1 MNSASTLNIHEFRII
16 DFNVYNQA
24 MCDDSREDNAEFKV
38 QVFGINETG
47 KTYSALVDGYKPFF
61 YVLVDRLWTETTKNR
76 FLDFIKKKI
85 GNYYKSSIDE
95 NECEFVHRKKL
106 YGFDGGQQHKFIKLV
121 FNNTN
126 AFNKVK
132 NLWYSDYN
140 KDTKERHLLKEGLV
154 FEKVQTRIYES
165 NFPAVLRFIH
175 IRELSS
181 SGWVS
186 LKNPIPVD
194 AESRTTTGDYEFT
207 LDYENIVPLN
217 DKETRVPYKIMSFD
231 TEENSSHGDFPVPI
245 KTYKKLTTNIVE
257 YFQSQIQLALTKD
270 LCKNILKKIILT
282 AFSKTEGEGDCLENH
297 VDLVYPK
304 ITSDGKWTKRDKTMV
319 ESSKEQLLQM
329 FEDWM
334 NIKISALAATDD
346 MLTIEKMFEKQQ
358 IMEDEKGEKE
368 DKGKAGDED
377 DEEEEDDDGEEEDD
391 EEDGED
397 LNDSGRNDSGRK
409 QPSKKHTTTSKT
421 IVDILCDKTYDR
433 NKAMTD
439 INMSLNKCFPLLEGD
454 KVTFIGSTFMRFGEK
469 EPYKNHCIVLNTC
482 AKLPMENCE
491 LEVYDS
497 EREVLLAW
505 QRLVQR
511 ENPDI
516 VIGYN
521 IFGFDYEYMFRRAE
535 ENNCDREFLKLSRN
549 TDELCGNVDR
559 ETGQIKLEENSIQ
572 IASGTHEFKYIKMN
586 GRLQI
591 DLYNF
596 FRREENLPSYKLD
609 YVSGYYIGDFVKHF
623 DHDHIALDPLEKP
636 LNPLEKPL
644 DHLEKDLDQITKI
657 FSGNLTGLSDDSF
670 VHFEEIGYST
680 DYYADGAKFKV
691 FQVNKLDGT
700 FCIRG
705 HITPEKNKK
714 IRWCLAKDDV
724 TPKDIFRLT
733 NGTADDR
740 AIVAKYCLQDCNLVH
755 YLFNKVDVLTGL
767 IEMANICSV
776 PMNFLVLRGQGIKLT
791 SYIAKKC
798 REKKTLMPTIEK
810 GSFDDGYEGAFVLE
824 PKKNI
829 YLDDKPV
836 PCNDFA
842 SLYPS
847 SIISENLSHDT
858 KVLTKEYDLSGNLVS
873 ETGEKNADG
882 TFKYDNLPGYT
893 YVDISTDTFRY
904 IRKNAAA
911 APKKV
916 VTGKKVCRFIQPNE
930 ETGEYVG
937 ILPAILKELLKARK
951 DTRKK
956 IPQQTDEFMKNILD
970 KRQLGYKNTANSLYG
985 QCGAKTSTFYE
996 KDIAA
1001 CTTSTGR
1008 KMLIFAK
1015 TVIEQ
1020 CYKNRVCETSKF
1032 GKVRTN
1038 AEYIYGD
1045 TDSVFYTF
1053 NLQTLDGE
1061 PIVGITALEITMEL
1075 AQEAGKLVS
1084 MWLKPPHDFEYEK
1097 TLSPM
1102 VLIEKK
1108 KYFGM
1113 VYEFDVNKC
1122 KRKDMGNPV
1131 KRRDS
1136 VPIVKDIFGGSTEI
1150 LMLKKNILMAIDYIK
1165 NILQNI
1171 VDGKYPIEKFIL
1183 TKSLRSGYKN
1193 PKSIAHKVLA
1203 DRIAAR
1209 DPGNKP
1215 CSGDRIPFVYVV
1227 TANKKALQGDRI
1239 ETPTFVKENNLKIDY
1254 SFYITNQIMK
1264 PILQIFALGLESIW
1278 KSQNKYSKLQKY
1290 KKEENA
1296 IHSKFKDDP
1305 KKAIKAIEKMRCK
1318 EVKQIIFDDYLR
1330 ESNNASQGNQ
1340 SVKKFFGK

>member
-1 MNSASTLNIHEFRII
+1 MNSTSTLNIHEFRIV
-16 DFNVYNQA
+16 DFNVYNQV
-24 MCDDSREDNAEFKV
+24 MNEDSREDNAEFKV
-38 QVFGINETG
+38 QVSGINEIG
-47 KTYSALVDGYKPFF
+47 KTYSALVEGYKPFF
-61 YVLVDRLWTETTKNR
+61 YVLVDKLWTATTKTR
-76 FLDFIKKKI
+76 FIEFIKRKI
-85 GNYYKSSIDE
+85 GNYYNSSIDE
-95 NECEFVHRKKL
+95 SECDFVHRKKL

-175 IRELSS
+175 IRELSP
-181 SGWVS
+181 SGWIS
-186 LKNPIPVD
+186 LKNPILVD
-194 AESRTTTGDYEFT
+194 TDSRTTNEDFEFT
-207 LDYENIVPLN
+207 IEYDNIIPLN
-217 DKETRVPYKIMSFD
+217 NKETRVPYKIMSFD

-257 YFQSQIQLALTKD
+257 YFQSQIQNSKMTMTKD
-270 LCKNILKKIILT
+270 ICKNILKRIIIA
-282 AFSKTEGEGDCLENH
+282 AFSNCCGESFTKGNDAREGEIDIERH

-304 ITSDGKWTKRDKTMV
+304 ITSDGKWTKRDKSIV

-329 FEDWM
+329 FEDLM
-334 NIKISALAATDD
+334 NIKISTLSPTDD
-346 MLTIEKMFEKQQ
+346 MATIEKMFEKQQ
-358 IMEDEKGEKE
+358 MIEDEKDQIEK
-368 DKGKAGDED
+368 KRKVGDED
-377 DEEEEDDDGEEEDD
+377 EDEDDDDDCDDDDGEN
-391 EEDGED
+391 DG
-397 LNDSGRNDSGRK
+397 LK
-409 QPSKKHTTTSKT
+409 QPFKKHEKNTSKT
-421 IVDILCDKTYDR
+421 IVDILCDKTYDH
-433 NKAMTD
+433 NKAMND
-439 INMSLNKCFPLLEGD
+439 INMALNKCFPLLEGD
-454 KVTFIGSTFMRFGEK
+454 KITFIGSTFMRFGET

-482 AKLPMENCE
+482 TKLPMDNCII
-491 LEVYDS
+491 EVYHS

-535 ENNCDREFLKLSRN
+535 ENNCEREFLKLSRN
-549 TDELCGNVDR
+549 VDELCGNIDR
-559 ETGQIKLEENSIQ
+559 ETGKIKLEENSIQ

-609 YVSGYYIGDFVKHF
+609 YVAGYYIGDFVKKYEYI
-623 DHDHIALDPLEKP
+623 DCDSSV
-636 LNPLEKPL
+636 
-644 DHLEKDLDQITKI
+644 QITKI
-657 FSGNLTGLSDDSF
+657 FSGNLTGLSDESF

-700 FCIRG
+700 FCIPG
-705 HITPEKNKK
+705 HISPEKNKK
-714 IRWCLAKDDV
+714 VRWCLAKDDV
-724 TPKDIFRLT
+724 SPKDIFRMT

-740 AIVAKYCLQDCNLVH
+740 AVVAKYCIQDCNLVH

-776 PMNFLVLRGQGIKLT
+776 PMNFLVLRGQGIKGT

-798 REKKTLMPTIEK
+798 REKKTLIPTIEK
-810 GSFDDGYEGAFVLE
+810 GASDDGYEGAFVLE

-829 YLDDKPV
+829 YLDDTPV

-842 SLYPS
+842 SLYPT

-873 ETGEKNADG
+873 ETGVKNADG

-904 IRKNAAA
+904 IFKNAAA

-916 VTGKKVCRFIQPNE
+916 VTGKKICRFIQPNE

-937 ILPAILKELLKARK
+937 ILPSILKELLKARK
-951 DTRKK
+951 ETRKK
-956 IPQQTDEFMKNILD
+956 IPEQTDDFMKNILD
-970 KRQLGYKNTANSLYG
+970 KRQIGYKLTANSLYG

-1008 KMLIFAK
+1008 KMLIYAK

-1020 CYKNRVCETSKF
+1020 CYKNRVCDTSKF

-1061 PIVGITALEITMEL
+1061 RIIGVTALEITIEL

-1150 LMLKKNILMAIDYIK
+1150 LMLKKNILMSIDYIK

-1296 IHSKFKDDP
+1296 IHIKFKDDQ
-1305 KKAIKAIEKMRCK
+1305 KKAIKAIEKLRCK

-1330 ESNNASQGNQ
+1330 EASNTGQGNQ
-1340 SVKKFFGK
+1340 SVKKFFNIG